1 MTWEKTSFYEPID
14 EYSIII
20 NKIPKLIHVNNN
32 EVLADDNLRTD
43 NIFIA
48 LNLAKDEN
56 IISTLTTITFTIN
69 FIFYDGML

>member
-20 NKIPKLIHVNNN
+20 NKIPKLIHVNNS